1 MRICS
6 QRDRNKKSLVIHNTN
21 VCVLV
26 GQNFIASFTQKETWI
41 GLSDIEQEG
50 TWKWVDGTPLKLE

>member
-21 VCVLV
+21 VCVLE
-26 GQNFIASFTQKETWI
+26 QNFITSFTQKETWI

-50 TWKWVDGTPLKLE
+50 TWKWVDGTPLTLQ